1 MILGRKQNEKL
12 RELRFGNWIKGDGD
26 GTPLYNAINGE
37 QIGTV
42 GSKGL
47 DFSEMMNY
55 MRKLEVLKA

>member
-1 MILGRKQNEKL
+1 MEMVL
-12 RELRFGNWIKGDGD
+12 
-26 GTPLYNAINGE
+26 LYFCNAINGE

-55 MRKLEVLKA
+55 ARKTGGPV